1 MLTDWLYNMAEIN
14 YAPDP
19 RDGLT
24 PASRAFDCCDACI
37 GPDAPGDVEALA
49 AGALVMDVS
58 WTDNSDDETGFDIR
72 WRNITTGGDFVDA
85 PSEPANATTA
95 TVSTAGGATD
105 GDTIEVQVR
114 AAGADCSSEWVSD
127 TVVITDIN

>member
-1 MLTDWLYNMAEIN
+1 MPEVN
-14 YAPDP
+14 YLPDP
-19 RDGLT
+19 REDVT
-24 PASRAFDCCDACI
+24 WFSRLFGCCDTCV
-37 GPDAPGDVEALA
+37 GPDAPSDVEALA

-58 WTDNSDDETGFDIR
+58 WTDNSDDETGFDVR

-85 PSEPANATTA
+85 PSEAANATTA
-95 TVSTAGGATD
+95 TVDTTGGASD

-127 TVVITDIN
+127 TVIITDIN